1 MTNIPT
7 AALAHPMIAGLG
19 FARMA
24 WELAQ
29 RRTHG
34 GLPEPMRRDS
44 CGGPDM
50 PSAEFY
56 RITDAAWSIW
66 LDGHQPITRI
76 EL

>member
-1 MTNIPT
+1 
-7 AALAHPMIAGLG
+7 MIAGIG
-19 FARMA
+19 FVRMA

-29 RRTHG
+29 SRTHELRSAG
-34 GLPEPMRRDS
+34 FKYPRDRNATDRFADNP
-44 CGGPDM
+44 G

-56 RITDAAWSIW
+56 RITDNAWSIW